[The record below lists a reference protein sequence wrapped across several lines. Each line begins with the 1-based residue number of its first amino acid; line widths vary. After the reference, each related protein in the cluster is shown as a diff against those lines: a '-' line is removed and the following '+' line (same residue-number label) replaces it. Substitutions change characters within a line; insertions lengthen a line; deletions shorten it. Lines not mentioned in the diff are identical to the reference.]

1 VIVVT
6 PSASSKVRVVT
17 ASGGIMSPGP
27 PAAFSAPNGT
37 TGTLDGAVKYHLVT
51 LGCAKNTVD
60 SMRLEAA
67 LRGGRHTSVAEP
79 EQADLLLVNTCGFI
93 DAAKDESIEVVREL
107 DAGRQAGQ
115 QLYVIGCLTQIAEET
130 VRQAVP
136 GVDATF
142 GAEQWDAIAASVGAA
157 SATFDIPDTALPVLG
172 QPSAYLK
179 ISDGCDRPCTFC
191 IIPTIKGKMHSG
203 AARTLIAEARMYA
216 AAGAKE
222 LVLVAQDSTA
232 YGEDEGDRDGL
243 ARLLEELSE
252 AVPEVPW
259 IRLMYAY
266 PGRVTPRL
274 AEAMAGLP
282 NVVPY
287 MDMPLQHGSDAMLQ
301 RMKRPRLSKSH
312 ESIEVIRRA
321 IPDVVLRSTFI
332 VGFPGETDQEFEE
345 LLDFVD
351 EHQLDHVG
359 AFTYSPQVGT
369 PAEQMPDQVPEDV
382 KEARYGELMELAQ
395 SISHASNREMVG
407 REVDI
412 LVESR
417 EPTQSA
423 SGEPVVVGRTYRDA
437 PEVDGLAFLKGTYA
451 MGQMVRAR
459 VDGALPYDLL
469 CTPVAD
475 AAEAAFGTAADA
487 SPRP

>member
-1 VIVVT
+1 
-6 PSASSKVRVVT
+6 
-17 ASGGIMSPGP
+17 M
-27 PAAFSAPNGT
+27 
-37 TGTLDGAVKYHLVT
+37 KYHLVT

-79 EQADLLLVNTCGFI
+79 DEADLLLVNTCGFI
-93 DAAKDESIEVVREL
+93 DAAKDESIGVVREL
-107 DAGRQAGQ
+107 DQGRRQGQ
-115 QLYVIGCLTQIAEET
+115 QLYVIGCLTQIAEES

-157 SATFDIPDTALPVLG
+157 SATFDIPDGGLPLLG

-203 AARTLIAEARMYA
+203 PARQLIAEARMYA
-216 AAGAKE
+216 AAGARE

-243 ARLLEELSE
+243 ATLLEELSA

-274 AEAMAGLP
+274 AETMAALP

-287 MDMPLQHGSDAMLQ
+287 LDMPLQHGSDAMLR
-301 RMKRPRLSKSH
+301 RMKRPSLAKSRQ
-312 ESIEVIRRA
+312 SIEAIRAA
-321 IPDVVLRSTFI
+321 IPDVVLRTTFI
-332 VGFPGETDQEFEE
+332 VGFPGETDEEFEE
-345 LLDFVD
+345 LLDFV
-351 EHQLDHVG
+351 EEYRIDHVG
-359 AFTYSPQVGT
+359 AFTYSPQPGT
-369 PAEQMPDQVPEDV
+369 PAEQMPHQVPEAV
-382 KEARYGELMELAQ
+382 KEERYGALMELAQ
-395 SISHASNREMVG
+395 AISHESNRAMVG

-417 EPTQSA
+417 EPTASA
-423 SGEPVVVGRTYRDA
+423 GGDLVVVGRTFRDA

-451 MGQMVRAR
+451 MGEMVRAR

-469 CTPVAD
+469 CSPVAK
-475 AAEAAFGTAADA
+475 T
-487 SPRP
+487 SVTPR

>member
-1 VIVVT
+1 
-6 PSASSKVRVVT
+6 
-17 ASGGIMSPGP
+17 
-27 PAAFSAPNGT
+27 
-37 TGTLDGAVKYHLVT
+37 VKYHLVT

-60 SMRLEAA
+60 SMRLEQA
-67 LRGGRHTSVAEP
+67 LRGGRHMAVAEP
-79 EQADLLLVNTCGFI
+79 AEADLLLVNTCGFI

-107 DAGRQAGQ
+107 DASRRDGQ
-115 QLYVIGCLTQIAEET
+115 QLYVVGCLTQIAEET

-136 GVDATF
+136 GIDATF

-157 SATFDIPDTALPVLG
+157 SATFDIPDGGLPLLG

-203 AARTLIAEARMYA
+203 GSRQLLAEARMFA

-232 YGEDEGDRDGL
+232 YGEDEGERDGL
-243 ARLLEELSE
+243 AALLEELSE
-252 AVPEVPW
+252 AVPQVPW

-274 AEAMAGLP
+274 AEAMAALP
-282 NVVPY
+282 NMVPY
-287 MDMPLQHGSDAMLQ
+287 LDMPLQHGSDSMLR
-301 RMKRPRLSKSH
+301 RMKRPTLAKSRQ
-312 ESIEVIRRA
+312 SIEVIRRA

-332 VGFPGETDQEFEE
+332 VGFPGETDQEFDE
-345 LLDFVD
+345 LLDFV
-351 EHQLDHVG
+351 EEYQIDHVG
-359 AFTYSPQVGT
+359 AFTYSPQTGT
-369 PAEQMPDQVPEDV
+369 PAAEMAEQVPEAV
-382 KEARYGELMELAQ
+382 KDERYGALMELAQ
-395 SISHASNREMVG
+395 GISHESNRAMVG

-417 EPTQSA
+417 EPSESA
-423 SGEPVVVGRTYRDA
+423 SGEPVVVGRTFRDA
-437 PEVDGLAFLKGTYA
+437 PEVDGMAFLKGTYP
-451 MGQMVRAR
+451 MGSMVRAR

-469 CTPVAD
+469 CTPVQV
-475 AAEAAFGTAADA
+475 TAL
-487 SPRP
+487 